1 MKLKEGLSDIT
12 REMSRKPSSSSSSC
26 PYELA
31 EEAAE
36 VEETTVEAAAGPKRS
51 KASLTPDQMVF
62 FNRQLASMLKLDLPI
77 AKGMKA
83 LSQEAANPVFRE
95 VVESVRRDLEQG
107 VSLTDALAKFP
118 HSFPPLYIEM
128 LRAGESTGNLS
139 AALEQLAAY
148 SEAMGNIRRRLVTA
162 ITYPLFTA
170 SLCVAGGFFFL
181 VFVVP
186 RFQMLVEELA
196 MTRIEEAGA
205 NLPLVTRFV
214 FVLSGLVRQWQ
225 VSVPVLGGLV
235 LVVYLVARSLR
246 RSGRELD
253 QVVFRLP
260 VFGGLFQKVVL
271 ARFCRTLGE
280 LLRSGVS
287 MVQGL
292 SLVAGV
298 TGNNAIRRAV
308 QGMKKS
314 VENGDRMTAHLDE
327 ARLFPPSMVWRLRM
341 AEERGT
347 VEHALLEMAKQYEAD
362 VEVNAARIA
371 EVLAPTFII
380 AVAGLVVALL
390 LSVYLPLAWFPTP
403 G

>member
-1 MKLKEGLSDIT
+1 MKLKEGLSST
-12 REMSRKPSSSSSSC
+12 RQQVSAEETRPSAS

-31 EEAAE
+31 EEPLELEEPVKKVHPPRWSRAAL
-36 VEETTVEAAAGPKRS
+36 K
-51 KASLTPDQMVF
+51 PDQMVF
-62 FNRQLASMLKLDLPI
+62 FNRQLGSMLKLDLPI

-83 LSQEAANPVFRE
+83 LAREAGDPVFRE

-107 VSLTDALAKFP
+107 VALTAALAKFP

-128 LRAGESTGNLS
+128 LRAGESTGNLA

-148 SEAMGNIRRRLVTA
+148 SEAMGNVRRRLVTA

-170 SLCVAGGFFFL
+170 SLCVLGGFFFL

-186 RFQMLVEELA
+186 RFKLLVEQLA
-196 MTRIEEAGA
+196 LSRIEEAGA
-205 NLPLVTRFV
+205 DLPWVTRFV
-214 FVLSGLVRQWQ
+214 FAFSGMVREWRVSLPVIAGAVLFVY
-225 VSVPVLGGLV
+225 VVAKMLG
-235 LVVYLVARSLR
+235 
-246 RSGRELD
+246 RSGRRMD
-253 QVVFRLP
+253 QMVFRLP
-260 VFGGLFQKVVL
+260 VFGRLFQKVVL

-308 QGMKKS
+308 EGMKGS
-314 VENGDRMTAHLDE
+314 VENGERMTAHLDE
-327 ARLFPPSMVWRLRM
+327 VRLFPPSMSWRLRM
-341 AEERGT
+341 AEQRGT
-347 VEHALLEMAKQYEAD
+347 VEHALLEMAKEYEDD
-362 VEVNAARIA
+362 VEVSAARIA
-371 EVLAPTFII
+371 EVLAPTFIVV
-380 AVAGLVVALL
+380 VACLVVALL

>member
-12 REMSRKPSSSSSSC
+12 QEVSRKPSSSPPPST
-26 PYELA
+26 YELA

-36 VEETTVEAAAGPKRS
+36 VEEPVGEAAAPKKS
-51 KASLTPDQMVF
+51 KASLKPDQMVF

-83 LSQEAANPVFRE
+83 LSREAGDPVFRE

-128 LRAGESTGNLS
+128 LRAGETTGNLS

-148 SEAMGNIRRRLVTA
+148 SETMGNIRRRLVTA

-170 SLCVAGGFFFL
+170 SLCLVGGFFFL
-181 VFVVP
+181 IFVVP

-196 MTRIEEAGA
+196 MTRLEEAGA

-214 FVLSGLVRQWQ
+214 FAFSGLVRQWQ
-225 VSVPVLGGLV
+225 ISVPVLGGLV
-235 LVVYLVARSLR
+235 LAVYLIARALG

-253 QVVFRLP
+253 QVIFRLP
-260 VFGGLFQKVVL
+260 VFGRLFQKVVL

-298 TGNNAIRRAV
+298 TGHNSIRRAV
-308 QGMKKS
+308 QEMKKL
-314 VENGDRMTAHLDE
+314 VENGERMTAHLDE

-347 VEHALLEMAKQYEAD
+347 VEEALLEMAKQYEDD
-362 VEVNAARIA
+362 VEVTGARIA
-371 EVLAPTFII
+371 EVLAPTLIVV
-380 AVAGLVVALL
+380 VAGLVVALL